1 MYMTVVPLAEV
12 RADLSKYVSSA
23 HDTHERIE
31 ITRNGTRAAVLLGVD
46 DYDALIETIEIL
58 SNSAVMAD
66 LAEAD
71 ADIAAGNLSSHED
84 VLDAMRAN
92 GRR

>member
-1 MYMTVVPLAEV
+1 MTVIPLAEA

-31 ITRNGTRAAVLLGVD
+31 ITRNGTRAAVLLGAD
-46 DYDALIETIEIL
+46 DYDALMETLDIL
-58 SNSAVMAD
+58 SNPELMAELAQADEEQATGSA
-66 LAEAD
+66 
-71 ADIAAGNLSSHED
+71 SSHAE
-84 VLDAMRAN
+84 VLAAMRAN